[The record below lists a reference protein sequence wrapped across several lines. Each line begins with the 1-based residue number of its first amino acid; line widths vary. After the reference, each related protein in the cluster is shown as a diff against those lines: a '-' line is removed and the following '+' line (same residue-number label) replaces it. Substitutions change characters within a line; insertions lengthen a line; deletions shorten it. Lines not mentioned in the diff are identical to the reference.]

1 MAEKQ
6 VYTYPDG
13 STLVYYQQN
22 INKCTDVNIG
32 FRIPTIDIPT
42 EDKTIGTYKNL
53 VFYMSN
59 DPQNPEIKIPLVKP
73 GIPHFVEHMFYS
85 PIKGMTAQE
94 MAKEFTKTNTR
105 HNAAT
110 TQHYVKTEFNC
121 PSKFI
126 EKIFSMESKMIFRN
140 CYDHDYLEAE
150 KKPVFQELELTLDE
164 EKCGKSCFDIIMNNY
179 ATLVGSEILGIDKK
193 IIDTFTESQ
202 LVKFGKTYFTKQ
214 NLVMTVVSDLPFEK
228 IKSLCDKYI
237 VSKAPSVPETKMGIP
252 TMVYECKQDFQV
264 LVKNEA
270 QNTAT
275 IDFILQGTKNAEKN
289 DLFSNIEDFILS
301 DMNGRLY
308 TKFRTEGGYAYT
320 PIFSTVD
327 LPQQPFK
334 LFQVQTTKEN
344 VKICIQQLTSILDD
358 LITNG
363 ITDEE
368 FQGFKEMW
376 ENRRERKTSI
386 KHNSAS
392 ILFDKVIYGEP
403 IFVHDFYQKTKN
415 ITKEEI
421 NQYLREIYS
430 NSKLNMFVTG
440 NFNKED
446 ILPLEEILVKYRPY
460 DKYVD
465 KHMKDKLA
473 ISDFYCYLAQLASD
487 PKKKASA
494 ISIVSVPTPEDEQD
508 NEEQPEQ
515 EQYAKRNK
523 TAKDKSDKK
532 SKNTVESNNEDD
544 ELTL

>member
-140 CYDHDYLEAE
+140 GYDHDYLEAE

-179 ATLVGSEILGIDKK
+179 ATLIGSEILGIDKK

-358 LITNG
+358 LIKNG

-421 NQYLREIYS
+421 NQYLRDIYS

>member
-13 STLVYYQQN
+13 STLIYYQQN

-42 EDKTIGTYKNL
+42 EDQNIGIYKNL
-53 VFYMSN
+53 VFYMSK
-59 DPQNPEIKIPLVKP
+59 DPQNTKIKIPLVKP

-85 PIKGMTAQE
+85 PIKGMSAQE

-121 PSKFI
+121 PSKFL
-126 EKIFSMESKMIFRN
+126 EKIFAMESKMIFRDG
-140 CYDHDYLEAE
+140 YDHDYLEAE

-164 EKCGKSCFDIIMNNY
+164 EEGGKSCFDIIMDNY
-179 ATLVGSEILGIDKK
+179 ATLTGSEILGIDKK

-214 NLVMTVVSDLPFEK
+214 NLVMTVVSDLPFDK
-228 IKSLCDKYI
+228 IKALCDKYI
-237 VSKAPSVPETKMGIP
+237 VNKAPSVPETKMGIP
-252 TMVYECKQDFQV
+252 TMVYECKNDFQI
-264 LVKNEA
+264 LSASES
-270 QNTAT
+270 QNTAS
-275 IDFILQGTKNAEKN
+275 IDFILQGSKNAETN

-334 LFQVQTTKEN
+334 VFQIQTTKEN
-344 VKICIQQLTSILDD
+344 VKICIKQLTNILDD
-358 LITNG
+358 LIKNG

-386 KHNSAS
+386 KHNSAK

-403 IFVHDFYQKTKN
+403 IFVHDFYQKTKS

-421 NQYLREIYS
+421 NKYLRDIYA

-440 NFNKED
+440 NFDQKD
-446 ILPLEEILVKYRPY
+446 VLPIEEILVRYRPY

-465 KHMKDKLA
+465 KHMKDKKEVAEFYSFLSELA
-473 ISDFYCYLAQLASD
+473 KNPNMKTSDLSFVITS
-487 PKKKASA
+487 S
-494 ISIVSVPTPEDEQD
+494 PEDKQAS
-508 NEEQPEQ
+508 EEQLEQ
-515 EQYAKRNK
+515 EQNAKK
-523 TAKDKSDKK
+523 GKKSKDKSDKK
-532 SKNTVESNNEDD
+532 SKNAVESNNEDD

>member
-32 FRIPTIDIPT
+32 FRIPTLNIPT
-42 EDKTIGTYKNL
+42 RDENIGIYKNV
-53 VFYMSN
+53 VFYMSKDLN
-59 DPQNPEIKIPLVKP
+59 NPSIRIPLVKP

-85 PIKGMTAQE
+85 PIKGMNAQE
-94 MAKEFTKTNTR
+94 MAKQFTKTNTI

-121 PSKFI
+121 PSKFL
-126 EKIFSMESKMIFRN
+126 EKIFAMESKMIFRDG
-140 CYDHDYLEAE
+140 YDHDYLEAE

-164 EKCGKSCFDIIMNNY
+164 EKGGMGCFDFIMNNY
-179 ATLVGSEILGIDKK
+179 STLTGSEILGMDKK

-214 NLVMTVVSDLPFEK
+214 NLVMTVVSNLPFEE
-228 IKSLCDKYI
+228 IKPLCDKYF
-237 VSKAPSVPETKMGIP
+237 VAKAPSIPETKMEIP
-252 TMVYECKQDFQV
+252 TMVYECKRDFQI
-264 LVKNEA
+264 LSANEA
-270 QNTAT
+270 QNTAS
-275 IDFILQGTKNAEKN
+275 IDFILQGSKNTETN
-289 DLFSNIEDFILS
+289 DLYSNIEDFILS

-334 LFQVQTTKEN
+334 VFEIQTTKEN
-344 VKICIQQLTSILDD
+344 VKVCIKQLTNILDD
-358 LITNG
+358 LIKNG

-386 KHNSAS
+386 KHNSAR

-403 IFVHDFYQKTKN
+403 IFVHDFYEKTKN

-421 NQYLREIYS
+421 NKYLRDIYA

-440 NFNKED
+440 NFDEKD
-446 ILPLEEILVKYRPY
+446 VLPIEEILVKYRPY

-465 KHMKDKLA
+465 KHLKDKKEIA
-473 ISDFYCYLAQLASD
+473 EFDAYLLELASD
-487 PKKKASA
+487 PKKKSNE
-494 ISIVSVPTPEDEQD
+494 ISFIINATPEEQQAEEEEIEDEQK
-508 NEEQPEQ
+508 
-515 EQYAKRNK
+515 A
-523 TAKDKSDKK
+523 KK
-532 SKNTVESNNEDD
+532 SKKSKSKNDNKTKNVNESENDD

>member
-140 CYDHDYLEAE
+140 GYDHDYLEAE

-179 ATLVGSEILGIDKK
+179 ATLIGSEILGIDKK

-358 LITNG
+358 LIKNG

-386 KHNSAS
+386 KHNSAK

-421 NQYLREIYS
+421 NKYLRDIYA

-440 NFNKED
+440 NFNEKD
-446 ILPLEEILVKYRPY
+446 VLPIEEILVKYRPY

-465 KHMKDKLA
+465 KHLKDKKEIA
-473 ISDFYCYLAQLASD
+473 EFDAYLLELASD
-487 PKKKASA
+487 PKKKSNE
-494 ISIVSVPTPEDEQD
+494 ISFIINATPEEQQAEEEEIEDEQK
-508 NEEQPEQ
+508 
-515 EQYAKRNK
+515 A
-523 TAKDKSDKK
+523 KK
-532 SKNTVESNNEDD
+532 SKKSKSKNDNKTKNVNESENDD